1 MIFVK
6 VFHQRVSADHQVDEY
21 TETMQRAIDTVLNHV
36 QETGQIEIVRVLQT
50 STPLPVAIA
59 GEWHHVVRGEG
70 IVTITIVY
78 KTL

>member
-6 VFHQRVSADHQVDEY
+6 VFHQRVSADHQLDEY

-36 QETGQIEIVRVLQT
+36 QETSQIEIIHVVQT
-50 STPLPVAIA
+50 STPLPVAVTGQWGQVA
-59 GEWHHVVRGEG
+59 RGGG